1 MTFEEWWKTVEE
13 DVEDNCE
20 NRMDKFDARQ
30 WLREAFESGQLS
42 GATKESEDE

>member
-20 NRMDKFDARQ
+20 NRMDKFDACR
-30 WLREAFESGQLS
+30 WLRKAFESGQLS
-42 GATKESEDE
+42 GAAKESEDE